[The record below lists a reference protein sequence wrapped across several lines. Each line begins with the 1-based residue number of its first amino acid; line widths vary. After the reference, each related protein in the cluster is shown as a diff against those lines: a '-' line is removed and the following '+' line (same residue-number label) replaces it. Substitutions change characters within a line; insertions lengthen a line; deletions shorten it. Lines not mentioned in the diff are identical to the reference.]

1 MLRIAFLVIAFLVFA
16 SLAVALIVSVLT
28 MLALFCLVG
37 IPLWLLAKP
46 HLQRHGM
53 VSPKKRPIERLQ
65 ALYAEGKIDM
75 FEFERR
81 IERLLAVES

>member
-1 MLRIAFLVIAFLVFA
+1 MLRIAFLLFAVFLFI
-16 SLAVALIVSVLT
+16 SLAVALVVSVLT
-28 MLALFCLVG
+28 ILAVMCLVG

-46 HLQRHGM
+46 HLRRHGM
-53 VSPKKRPIERLQ
+53 AGFRRQPVERLQ

-81 IERLLAVES
+81 VARLLAVEP

>member
-1 MLRIAFLVIAFLVFA
+1 MLRIVLLVIGVLFLV
-16 SLAVALIVSVLT
+16 SMAVALIISALT
-28 MLALFCLVG
+28 ILAMMCLVG
-37 IPLWLLAKP
+37 IPLWILAKP

-53 VSPKKRPIERLQ
+53 VAPKKHPIERLQ

-81 IERLLAVES
+81 IAKLLAVES